1 MEEAENTSGEQRVA
15 DTEHEAHEHAPKRL
29 IVGVVAVVL
38 VFVLGGVIWSRW
50 GDTIEEVCFGE
61 DECPV
66 EAGAQSPE
74 DTSFSTPAGY
84 QF

>member
-1 MEEAENTSGEQRVA
+1 MEDTEKVSDEPRVP

-29 IVGVVAVVL
+29 IVGIVAVVL

-50 GDTIEEVCFGE
+50 GDAIEEVCFGE

-66 EAGAQSPE
+66 ETGAQSSE
-74 DTSFSTPAGY
+74 DTSFSTPADY